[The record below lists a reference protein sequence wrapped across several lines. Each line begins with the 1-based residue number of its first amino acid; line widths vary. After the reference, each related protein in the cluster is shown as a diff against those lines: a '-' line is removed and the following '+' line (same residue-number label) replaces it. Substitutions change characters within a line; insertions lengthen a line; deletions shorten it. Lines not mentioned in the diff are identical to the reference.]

1 MTGGRFSPEGSGGL
15 RPQWPRHGGWPRG
28 APASTPVPVAGL
40 WASPMPPAES
50 ESAPPPGSARGPWL
64 TPRTRGRALRAP
76 PLSSCSRRSPAPTWP
91 HRPLIRSRDRAGQR
105 GGVGIRFTP
114 GGSERQV
121 RPRAT
126 AHGGSLEA
134 GPSTALRLPG
144 AGRGHWPGHPR
155 PRVPTCCPSPA
166 FAVVCGTVA
175 DSGRVGVA
183 GCCVYC
189 SLWVRGWPQNCVE

>member
-1 MTGGRFSPEGSGGL
+1 MTGGRFSPEGSGGGSGPSDRGMGGRRGR
-15 RPQWPRHGGWPRG
+15 RPPPLQCGSQACGPRPCPPRSQSL
-28 APASTPVPVAGL
+28 P
-40 WASPMPPAES
+40 
-50 ESAPPPGSARGPWL
+50 PPPGSARGPWL

-91 HRPLIRSRDRAGQR
+91 RRPLIRSRDRAGQR

-114 GGSERQV
+114 GGSERRV

-166 FAVVCGTVA
+166 FAVVCGTLA
-175 DSGRVGVA
+175 DMAEFTAPCG
-183 GCCVYC
+183 
-189 SLWVRGWPQNCVE
+189 

>member
-1 MTGGRFSPEGSGGL
+1 MGGGRGG
-15 RPQWPRHGGWPRG
+15 RPPPLQCGTQACGPRPCPPRSQSL
-28 APASTPVPVAGL
+28 P
-40 WASPMPPAES
+40 
-50 ESAPPPGSARGPWL
+50 PPPGSARGPWL

-76 PLSSCSRRSPAPTWP
+76 PLSSCSRGSPAPTWP
-91 HRPLIRSRDRAGQR
+91 RRPLIRSRDQAGQR

-114 GGSERQV
+114 GGSERRV

-155 PRVPTCCPSPA
+155 PPRPDLLLVPRLCRG
-166 FAVVCGTVA
+166 VWHRGRLRQ
-175 DSGRVGVA
+175 SGRGGLLCLLLPVGEGLASKLCGMRLSTASPPEITGRLV
-183 GCCVYC
+183 
-189 SLWVRGWPQNCVE
+189 